1 MSRLSEDKEKL
12 MECIGN
18 ALAGEVR
25 ILYGNRVKIIGYDY
39 QRKGILV
46 EYLDTKDIA
55 IINRVHDIRRII

>member
-1 MSRLSEDKEKL
+1 MSRLAEDKEKL

-25 ILYGNRVKIIGYDY
+25 ILYGNRVKVIGYDY

-46 EYLDTKDIA
+46 EYLDNREIA
-55 IINRVHDIRRII
+55 IVNRIHDIRRII

>member
-1 MSRLSEDKEKL
+1 

-25 ILYGNRVKIIGYDY
+25 ILYGNRVKVIGYDY

>member
-1 MSRLSEDKEKL
+1 MTEDKEKL

-25 ILYGNRVKIIGYDY
+25 ILYGNRVKVIGYDY

-46 EYLDTKDIA
+46 EYLDNREIT
-55 IINRVHDIRRII
+55 IINRIHDIRRII